1 MLSNSL
7 PSDTTAEWAPTRGV
21 YSASNMN
28 NPTREEILDI
38 LSTAPPNELSSTNT
52 LRRQAHDLIAAST
65 TDASALPDTL
75 VELLTQVIKP
85 LFTNTKHP
93 ALTATGRKNLVS
105 AQHPLGSSFT
115 RQFSSSDD
123 DREKPWKSTLFTVPL
138 LRYILASYNHPSGEP
153 GGPLEEK
160 AKTTIES
167 HFFLLVPPILNLI
180 DDSDASYKAAGCSLL
195 RMLCQVLVAVRSDML
210 KRTGLG
216 DVFVDALRANFML
229 LPPLTPEEDSLA
241 VLTELYP
248 AFLALVDAR
257 FVNLNGE
264 TGVRKDISVSRSTP
278 SPTPASAQKSAA
290 AGGIR
295 EDVQMGTDVKPHRA
309 NADPPSGTTSTPIP
323 SPTQIPRTEAEEVH
337 IHNPTHSIAQ
347 SSNHTSTNSSQPQS
361 KKTTIIPQDAGPEVQ
376 KEIHLRLS
384 LLTLLYRHGILRSLH
399 HLTSSASGSLGTTTS
414 VPITTFLVNQICP
427 VFRRLDI
434 VSVKHLQS
442 LVPMLRVSLMD
453 PFLLTSTT
461 TEKDASLSLP
471 LAVLD
476 VLDCIVALCTPRIRD
491 RWYPEILR
499 GVVACWLNCVDDVLL
514 ETTGSGDKSKSKSVG
529 AVAGADATQHLK
541 TVMDRLKSLV
551 RLLGS
556 GQVVPKAEW
565 ESVRNRLVG
574 EEKDLEA
581 LFGSS

>member
-1 MLSNSL
+1 MK
-7 PSDTTAEWAPTRGV
+7 
-21 YSASNMN
+21 

-38 LSTAPPNELSSTNT
+38 LSTAPPNEPSSTNT

-105 AQHPLGSSFT
+105 NQHPLGSSFT

-138 LRYILASYNHPSGEP
+138 LRYILASYNHPSAEP
-153 GGPLEEK
+153 GGLQEGK
-160 AKTTIES
+160 AKSTIES

-248 AFLALVDAR
+248 AFLDLVDAR
-257 FVNLNGE
+257 FVKLNGE

-278 SPTPASAQKSAA
+278 SPTPASAQKTAA
-290 AGGIR
+290 AGGIT
-295 EDVQMGTDVKPHRA
+295 EVTDPDVQMVTDVKPHRENVDQA
-309 NADPPSGTTSTPIP
+309 SGPSSTTST
-323 SPTQIPRTEAEEVH
+323 SIPRTKAEEVH
-337 IHNPTHSIAQ
+337 IHDSTSSPAQ
-347 SSNHTSTNSSQPQS
+347 SNHTSTNSSQS
-361 KKTTIIPQDAGPEVQ
+361 YFKKTTIIPQDAGPEDQ

-414 VPITTFLVNQICP
+414 VPLTTFLVNQICP

-476 VLDCIVALCTPRIRD
+476 VLDCIVALCTPRVRD

-499 GVVACWLNCVDDVLL
+499 GVVGCWLNCVDDVLL

-529 AVAGADATQHLK
+529 AVAGADANQHLK
-541 TVMDRLKSLV
+541 TVMDSLKSLI